1 MLAGSL
7 ARVPAVPGWDR
18 AWGSSGLDGTA
29 SINTGTQTWRAGRA
43 LLGASR
49 RAFCQ
54 WTQGPRATG
63 LKCSWWDR
71 AGGGPRSDPQAG
83 RSGQEASTGHLKR
96 TAGVLLYGHLPAVTE
111 GAHAFLGERAA
122 WPWCAVFQGRC
133 LGVLERDL
141 DQDM

>member
-63 LKCSWWDR
+63 LKCSWRDR

-83 RSGQEASTGHLKR
+83 RSGREASTGHLKR